1 MDRNLMKS
9 INQIRNTARLDEI
22 YQQSTAWI
30 WTHVDEKVSRV
41 TLFRVSQKR
50 RLSKCCWS
58 HDVPAKS
65 PVAVAHSSQRPSW
78 LKMIEPVSGNYF
90 LVVSYW
96 ESRISALK
104 SCSWPQRTQFWLGFL
119 AFSSI
124 LTRIWDTLYLFGGI
138 RKLYFYFCIYVY
150 LSAAFAFVGWSFG
163 SWGGVDSKGQT
174 AVMQCRSPEGWWGW
188 YGGPPSGGDVGIYVW
203 DKFF

>member
-78 LKMIEPVSGNYF
+78 LKMIEPVSVNYLF
-90 LVVSYW
+90 DSLLLRKQDQCSQVMFMAPQHSILVRIFGLQQYSDTHLGHPVYIWGGSESCIFILYICIFVCGFCFCRVELWLVV
-96 ESRISALK
+96 RRRLQGTD
-104 SCSWPQRTQFWLGFL
+104 SCD
-119 AFSSI
+119 A
-124 LTRIWDTLYLFGGI
+124 
-138 RKLYFYFCIYVY
+138 
-150 LSAAFAFVGWSFG
+150 
-163 SWGGVDSKGQT
+163 
-174 AVMQCRSPEGWWGW
+174 M
-188 YGGPPSGGDVGIYVW
+188 
-203 DKFF
+203 